1 MLPGG
6 LVIPAGL
13 DPVMADLIGV
23 VNRPDH
29 GEWMRQVERIGGCA
43 HPVHLKGYTRDR
55 DRTTGVVVRE
65 FNTRD
70 LPGGVMLVRCGN
82 RRASRC
88 PSCAYIYQGDV
99 YQLVRA
105 GMDGGKGVPDSVSV
119 HPRVFAT
126 LTAPSFGPVHAQR
139 SNGTNTA
146 AAVSKPCHPRRG
158 TGCEH
163 GRSTS
168 CFARHGDDDPV
179 VGTPLCSDCYDYA
192 GAVIWQASVGKLWER
207 FCIYLRRHLAKVSGR
222 TAAQVRAEVRL
233 SYVKIVEY
241 QRRGLVHIHAVIR
254 ADGIPPDTNDDDTV
268 PDVVAPPAWVT
279 ASLLGDA
286 VASAVRAVRVHV
298 DGGDVGL
305 WSFGWGTELD
315 VHEITVRPGED
326 QAGKVAAYVA
336 KYATKGTEVTGWE
349 SWHGARD
356 ARGQHAERMV
366 GAAFALCE
374 VPELAELKLGRW
386 GRELAYR
393 GHVSSKSRRYST
405 TLGNLRQARADY
417 QAMRARSAPSGSGSA
432 EPQGFGRLAAG
443 TEADGVDRESFWE
456 LAGFGYSVGEALL
469 AADVARDVQTNRA
482 AAREAGGAR
491 AWVAVGGTAQGEAG
505 HARERG
511 ARPSKGVE

>member
-1 MLPGG
+1 
-6 LVIPAGL
+6 
-13 DPVMADLIGV
+13 MADLIGV

-29 GEWMRQVERIGGCA
+29 AEWMRQVERIGGCA
-43 HPVHLKGYTRDR
+43 HPVHLKGFTRER
-55 DRTTGVVVRE
+55 DTVTGEVVRE
-65 FNTRD
+65 FTTRD

-105 GMDGGKGVPDSVSV
+105 GMDGGKGVPESVSS

-126 LTAPSFGPVHAQR
+126 LTAPSFGPVHTHHSTTGSPQ
-139 SNGTNTA
+139 
-146 AAVSKPCHPRRG
+146 VKPCHPRR
-158 TGCEH
+158 TVECDH
-163 GRSTS
+163 ARATS

-179 VGTPLCSDCYDYA
+179 VGTPLCADCYDYT

-222 TAAQVRAEVRL
+222 TPAQVRAEVRL

-254 ADGIPPDTNDDDTV
+254 ADGIPPQTTEDDSDAPPT
-268 PDVVAPPAWVT
+268 VVAPPAWVT
-279 ASLLGDA
+279 AGLLSDA

-298 DGGDVGL
+298 DGGDVGY

-315 VHEITVRPGED
+315 VHDITTRPGED

-349 SWHGARD
+349 SWHGAKD
-356 ARGQHAERMV
+356 ARGQHAEMMV
-366 GAAFALCE
+366 ATAFALCE
-374 VPELAELKLGRW
+374 VPELAALKLGRW

-405 TLGNLRQARADY
+405 TLTNLRQARADY
-417 QAMRARSAPSGSGSA
+417 QAVRARSAPSGSGA
-432 EPQGFGRLAAG
+432 AADPQGFGRLSVG
-443 TEADGVDRESFWE
+443 TEPNEVDRESFWE

-469 AADVARDVQTNRA
+469 AADVARDVETNRA

-491 AWVAVGGTAQGEAG
+491 AWVVAGGTA
-505 HARERG
+505 ER
-511 ARPSKGVE
+511 